1 MSGHAAESRWEEHA
15 VGVRDLSH
23 RTSQILS
30 RVKSGER
37 LIVTDRG
44 QPVAAVIPVRRSEM
58 PLPATGYAPS
68 GDPGWATRAA
78 EELDG
83 FGQ

>member
-1 MSGHAAESRWEEHA
+1 MSGHTAESRWEEHA

-30 RVKSGER
+30 RVKAGER

-44 QPVAAVIPVRRSEM
+44 QPVAAVIPLRRSDM

-68 GDPGWATRAA
+68 GDPGWAARAA

>member
-1 MSGHAAESRWEEHA
+1 MSGQVSESNWEEHT

-23 RTSQILS
+23 RTSQILG
-30 RVKSGER
+30 RVKAGER
-37 LIVTDRG
+37 LVITDRG
-44 QPVAAVIPVRRSEM
+44 RPVAAVIPLRRSDM
-58 PLPATGYAPS
+58 PLPATAYASS
-68 GDPGWATRAA
+68 GDPGWAARAA